1 MGYRTLDTALI
12 YRSLGAT
19 TFGLAFSNRRRY
31 LQLNGSVG
39 CVEAMSPDDSRD
51 WTLRNHQMAREAIVK
66 SGIDREEFFLT
77 SKVGF
82 FPSSMAL
89 PEDCSR

>member
-12 YRSLGAT
+12 YRSLGST

-51 WTLRNHQMAREAIVK
+51 WTLRNHQMVREAIVK
-66 SGIDREEFFLT
+66 SVLT
-77 SKVGF
+77 EK
-82 FPSSMAL
+82 SSF
-89 PEDCSR
+89 